1 MIAVKRAL
9 LSVSDKTDLVG
20 FATGLA
26 DAGVELISTG
36 GTTRALLDAGLS
48 VRGVSDFT
56 GSPEILDGRV
66 KTLHPKVHG
75 AILARRDLPEH
86 RRQVERYGLELI
98 DMVVV
103 NLYPFQATVA
113 RPDCTLEQAI
123 ENIDIGGPS
132 MIRSAAK
139 NWNDVA
145 VVTDPADYQSVLD
158 ELRRN
163 RGFVSRETCYRLA
176 VKAFLSTARYDR
188 AIALWL
194 EGRERR
200 PAPRL
205 VEEYELVQS
214 LRYGENP
221 HQSAAFYR
229 RLGAPGGLPAATVHH
244 GKTLSYNNLLD
255 LDAALCVL
263 RDFEAPTA
271 VILKHNNPC
280 GLASHERSIEEALRA
295 AHACDPVSA
304 FGGVVGVNRPV
315 DARLAAIMLDCGFL
329 ECVLAPAYQPE
340 ALEALKGKKNL
351 RIVELAEAGEP
362 RREADRVCRPVE
374 GGLLVQDR
382 DRVPTAGYEMRV
394 VTKAQPNPAQL
405 ASLAFA
411 FKACK
416 QVKSN
421 AIVLVQ
427 GTATVG
433 IGAGQ
438 MSRVDSSRL
447 AVLKAGDRARG
458 AVLASDAFFP
468 FRDGVDAAAEAGV
481 TAIIQPGGSVRDEEV
496 IAAADEHKIPMIFT
510 GVRHFRH

>member
-9 LSVSDKTDLVG
+9 LSVSDKTGLTA

-26 DAGVELISTG
+26 DAGVELLSTG
-36 GTTRALLDAGLS
+36 GTAKALVAAGLP
-48 VRGVSDFT
+48 VRAISDFT

-86 RRQVERYGLELI
+86 QAEVKKHGIEQI

-113 RPDCTLEQAI
+113 RPECTLEEAI

-139 NWNDVA
+139 NWNDVV
-145 VVTDPADYQSVLD
+145 VVTDPGDYQPVLD
-158 ELRRN
+158 ELRQN
-163 RGFVSRETCYRLA
+163 RGIIARDVRYRLA

-188 AIALWL
+188 AIVAYL
-194 EGRERR
+194 EGRQAEC
-200 PAPRL
+200 APRL
-205 VEEYELVQS
+205 LEEYELMQA

-221 HQSAAFYR
+221 HQAAAFYR
-229 RLGAPGGLPAATVHH
+229 RVGHGGGLPAATVHH

-255 LDAALCVL
+255 LDAALNVL
-263 RDFEAPTA
+263 RDFAVPTA

-280 GLASHERSIEEALRA
+280 GLAGDEHSIHEAYRQ
-295 AHACDPVSA
+295 AHACDPQSA
-304 FGGVVGVNRPV
+304 FGGIVGINRPV
-315 DARLAAIMLDCGFL
+315 DAALATAILESGFL
-329 ECVLAPAYQPE
+329 ECVLAPAYHAE
-340 ALEALKGKKNL
+340 ALEALKTKKNL
-351 RIVELAEAGEP
+351 RIVELAECAEP
-362 RREADRVCRPVE
+362 RTAADRVTRPVE

-382 DRVPTAGYEMRV
+382 DLVPARGYEMQV
-394 VTKAQPNPAQL
+394 VTQRRPTEAQL
-405 ASLAFA
+405 ASLVFA

-421 AIVLVQ
+421 AIVLVS
-427 GTATVG
+427 GMATVG

-447 AVLKAGDRARG
+447 AVLKAGERARG

-468 FRDGVDAAAEAGV
+468 FRDGVDAAAEAGIA
-481 TAIIQPGGSVRDEEV
+481 AIIQPGGSVRDEEV
-496 IAAADEHKIPMIFT
+496 IGAANQHGIPMVFT
-510 GVRHFRH
+510 GMRHFRH